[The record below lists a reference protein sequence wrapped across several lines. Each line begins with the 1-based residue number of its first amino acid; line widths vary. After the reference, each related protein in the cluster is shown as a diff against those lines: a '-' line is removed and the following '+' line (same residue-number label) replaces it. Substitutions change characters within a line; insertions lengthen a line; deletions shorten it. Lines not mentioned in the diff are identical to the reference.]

1 MNNIEEILIE
11 LSNLK
16 SENEGLRKIIK
27 SLKQIIS
34 EDGEE
39 IKKLKNII
47 SLSKIHD
54 KSEESEYIL
63 VSEED
68 H

>member
-1 MNNIEEILIE
+1 MDNIEETLIE
-11 LSNLK
+11 VSNLK
-16 SENEGLRKIIK
+16 SENEALKKMIE
-27 SLKQIIS
+27 SLKKIIS

-39 IKKLKNII
+39 IEKLKKII
-47 SLSKIHD
+47 SLSKTND
-54 KSEESEYIL
+54 NSEESEYIL

>member
-1 MNNIEEILIE
+1 MDNIEETLIE
-11 LSNLK
+11 ISNLK
-16 SENEGLRKIIK
+16 SENEALKKMIK
-27 SLKQIIS
+27 SLKKIIS

-39 IKKLKNII
+39 IKKLKKII
-47 SLSKIHD
+47 SLSEVND